1 MKWKLKTA
9 FLITMVSRKEV
20 VIEDDIGKIVVSR
33 KKGLLKTTLNKLV
46 KLMPLKNTSTNK
58 SFYSFYF
65 KKQKCLKKKKKRLNK
80 KEVLKFLKNVNA

>member
-33 KKGLLKTTLNKLV
+33 KKRITKDNIK
-46 KLMPLKNTSTNK
+46 
-58 SFYSFYF
+58 
-65 KKQKCLKKKKKRLNK
+65 
-80 KEVLKFLKNVNA
+80 